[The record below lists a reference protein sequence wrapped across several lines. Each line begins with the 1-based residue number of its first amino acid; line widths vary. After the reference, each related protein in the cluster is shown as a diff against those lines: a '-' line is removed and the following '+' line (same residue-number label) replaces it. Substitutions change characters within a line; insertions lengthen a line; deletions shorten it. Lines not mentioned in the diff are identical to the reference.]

1 MNFQTYVENCIKF
14 LQDNPGFG
22 KFEVI
27 SACDEEGNGY
37 SNVIFGPTLYCSNG
51 EDYRPVNLKW
61 VAEKVPTDDPYC
73 SQCEEKVEEFNKDT
87 QECYEC
93 YEDNLL
99 QANLICIN

>member
-37 SNVIFGPTLYCSNG
+37 SNVIFGPTLYWRDGGNYQ
-51 EDYRPVNLKW
+51 DVNLKW
-61 VAEKVPTDDPYC
+61 VAEKASSEVEYC
-73 SQCEEKVEEFNKDT
+73 WQCEEKAEEFNKDT
-87 QECYEC
+87 HECYEC

-99 QANLICIN
+99 QANLVCIN